1 MDDTQNTR
9 WTLRRFT
16 SLDAMK
22 AEEYAY
28 WQSRPIRERLAA
40 GAELSAQGYAVADQ
54 ASHVS
59 RLRTI
64 ARRLKR

>member
-16 SLDAMK
+16 SLNAMK

-28 WQSRPIRERLAA
+28 WQSRPIHERLDA
-40 GAELSAQGYAVADQ
+40 GAELSAQGYAATDP

-59 RLRTI
+59 RLRTV
-64 ARRLKR
+64 AHRLKH

>member
-1 MDDTQNTR
+1 MENTPNTR
-9 WTLRRFT
+9 WTLRRFS

-28 WQSRPIRERLAA
+28 WQSRPIHERLDA
-40 GAELSAQGYAVADQ
+40 GAELSAQGYAATNP

-59 RLRTI
+59 RLRTV
-64 ARRLKR
+64 AHHLKR